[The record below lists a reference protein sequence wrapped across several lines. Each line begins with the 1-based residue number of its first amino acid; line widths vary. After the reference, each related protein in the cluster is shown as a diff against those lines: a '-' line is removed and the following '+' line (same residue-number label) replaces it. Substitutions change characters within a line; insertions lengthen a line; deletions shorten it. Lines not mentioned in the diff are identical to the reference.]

1 MIIIGE
7 KINGSIPQTS
17 EAIKNGDREYIEN
30 LIKMQEECGV
40 NYLDICAGTAP
51 EEEYD
56 TLIWLLDIV
65 QAVSRLPLCLD
76 SPNPLLLR
84 DLIERVEKPGIINS
98 VSGEGDK
105 CEVLFPVLRDNPEWQ
120 AIALC
125 CDNDGIA
132 ESVEDKTRIAFK
144 IIREA
149 EEYAI
154 NSERIHIDPLVLAV
168 SAVHD
173 SALSFCKAMDGI
185 KEKYPSVKITAALS
199 NVSFGM
205 PLRRVVNRGFLS
217 MTMAHGLDSGILDPT
232 NKDIMETIYSMEALL
247 GKDCFGRKFNKA
259 YRSGK
264 IGHRITK
271 AL

>member
-7 KINGSIPQTS
+7 KINGSIPQTA
-17 EAIKNGDREYIEN
+17 EAIKNADREYIEN
-30 LIKMQEECGV
+30 LIKTQEECGA

-51 EEEYD
+51 EKEYD
-56 TLIWLLDIV
+56 TLIWLLDIA
-65 QAVSRLPLCLD
+65 QAASCLPLCLD
-76 SPNPLLLR
+76 SPNPLLLK
-84 DLIERVEKPGIINS
+84 DLIGRVEKPGIINS
-98 VSGEGDK
+98 ISGEGDK

-120 AIALC
+120 TIALC

-132 ESVEDKTRIAFK
+132 ESAEDKARIALN
-144 IIREA
+144 IIRKA
-149 EEYAI
+149 EEYGV

-168 SAVHD
+168 SAVND
-173 SALSFCKAMDGI
+173 SALSFCEAMDRI

-205 PLRRVVNRGFLS
+205 PLRRVVNRSFLS

-232 NKDIMETIYSMEALL
+232 NKDITETIYSMEALL
-247 GKDCFGRKFNKA
+247 GKDRFCRNFNNA

-264 IGHRITK
+264 IGSK
-271 AL
+271 ND